1 MSEAKILDLIF
12 IAVGLL
18 FIGISIPLILEK
30 IGINGLYGFRTEKT
44 MSSPTIWY
52 AANKIMGRDL
62 FVAGFLILGTAIAVY
77 VAPVELSKNQVGVIN
92 LAVLI
97 VSMAVAVMHSSAA
110 VKKL

>member
-1 MSEAKILDLIF
+1 LLGSKIALGLGD
-12 IAVGLL
+12 AVM
-18 FIGISIPLILEK
+18 K
-30 IGINGLYGFRTEKT
+30 KGF
-44 MSSPTIWY
+44 
-52 AANKIMGRDL
+52 
-62 FVAGFLILGTAIAVY
+62 AGFLILGTAIAVY